1 MEPTSHLAEKYAR
14 QQALQIE
21 AKTRN
26 KISISPR
33 AVEQSGTQNLSM
45 SFHDFYKT
53 EQQQQTN
60 RQTNRMKLPPGCN
73 ALLVPVVWIPFAFII
88 V

>member
-14 QQALQIE
+14 QQALQTE

-26 KISISPR
+26 KITISPR

-45 SFHDFYKT
+45 SFHDFHKT
-53 EQQQQTN
+53 EQQQ
-60 RQTNRMKLPPGCN
+60 QTNRMKLPPGCN
-73 ALLVPVVWIPFAFII
+73 ALLVPVVWIAFVFII

>member
-60 RQTNRMKLPPGCN
+60 FPASRGLSRRGKN
-73 ALLVPVVWIPFAFII
+73 FASP
-88 V
+88 